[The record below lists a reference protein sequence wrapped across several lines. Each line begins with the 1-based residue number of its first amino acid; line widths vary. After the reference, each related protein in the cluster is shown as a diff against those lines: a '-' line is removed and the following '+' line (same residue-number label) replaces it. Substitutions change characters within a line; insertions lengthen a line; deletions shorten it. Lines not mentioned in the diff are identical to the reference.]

1 MTFGFHG
8 ILPQTSAPYSP
19 QQNGIAKRA
28 NRSIAEM
35 ARAMIYYQHLDREW
49 WGEATQQEQ
58 ERRVVLEEA
67 EHTLQEEVEA
77 LHQEVAKLRAEKA
90 ESEKAA
96 ERFEAE
102 CVQARHDLVAQQTET
117 SQFAQEL
124 ATVLENYERYR
135 RRSHT
140 ALKNVEKRAE
150 LLNGMRKENEEL

>member
-1 MTFGFHG
+1 
-8 ILPQTSAPYSP
+8 
-19 QQNGIAKRA
+19 
-28 NRSIAEM
+28 M
-35 ARAMIYYQHLDREW
+35 A
-49 WGEATQQEQ
+49 
-58 ERRVVLEEA
+58 
-67 EHTLQEEVEA
+67 HTLQEEVEA

-90 ESEKAA
+90 ESEKAT

-102 CVQARHDLVAQQTET
+102 GVQARHDLVAQQTET

-150 LLNGMRKENEEL
+150 ILNGMRKENEELRTRVQASERATRPSRPVKTATCGSKRRSVCSR

>member
-1 MTFGFHG
+1 MYVLRDHVEQDA
-8 ILPQTSAPYSP
+8 IKIHAL
-19 QQNGIAKRA
+19 
-28 NRSIAEM
+28 E
-35 ARAMIYYQHLDREW
+35 HE
-49 WGEATQQEQ
+49 TQQEQ
-58 ERRVVLEEA
+58 ERRVALEEA
-67 EHTLQEEVEA
+67 EHTLQKE
-77 LHQEVAKLRAEKA
+77 A

-117 SQFAQEL
+117 IQFAQGL

-150 LLNGMRKENEEL
+150 LLNGMRKENEELRTRVQASE